1 LTPPP
6 PETAALDEA
15 RLCLVL
21 GARPGGRH
29 PAQLLEAALEGGVD
43 LVVLRDPDPT
53 VEAAEIFRD
62 LTAVH
67 GALLVVA
74 DRPDLALA
82 CGADGVH
89 AEELSVAEARRFGGK
104 ELIVGRSIRSRDE
117 ILDPRGADYLF
128 VGPVFATPTK
138 PGWEP
143 LGLDAVRLA
152 AERCPVPFFAI
163 GGIELENAPDLV
175 AAGAERIGVV
185 RAIADSDDPAAAAR
199 ALRALLSPA

>member
-1 LTPPP
+1 
-6 PETAALDEA
+6 LDEA

-21 GARPGGRH
+21 DARPRGDH
-29 PAQLLEAALEGGVD
+29 PVRLLEPALDGGVD

-53 VEAAEIFRD
+53 VETAEIFRD
-62 LTAVH
+62 LTSAH
-67 GALLVVA
+67 GALLVIT

-104 ELIVGRSIRSRDE
+104 ELIVGRSIRSLDE
-117 ILDPRGADYLF
+117 IDDPRGADYLF

-138 PGWEP
+138 PGWQP

-152 AERCPVPFFAI
+152 ARHSAVPFFAI
-163 GGIELENAPDLV
+163 GGIGIENAADVV

-185 RAIADSDDPAAAAR
+185 RAIADSEDPTGAAR
-199 ALRALLSPA
+199 ALRALLTPPSA